1 MISGLAAELE
11 AIVEALER
19 ATMRLTELD
28 PADTGAVECVLAER
42 ASAIEQL
49 KQWMESDRGR
59 LYPDFAQRLQHIFD
73 AGASIVLRVSIMR
86 QGALSELTA
95 LNREL
100 ALLHALLAAPDPPA
114 PELDCK
120 G

>member
-1 MISGLAAELE
+1 VSSALPPEPE
-11 AIVEALER
+11 AIAQVLER
-19 ATMRLTELD
+19 ATARLTELD
-28 PADTGAVECVLAER
+28 PADTTAVERVLAER

-49 KQWMESDRGR
+49 KLWMESHRSR
-59 LYPDFAQRLQHIFD
+59 LDPDFGQRLQHIFD
-73 AGASIVLRVSIMR
+73 AGASVVLRVSIMR